1 MTGSTSSPPATA
13 IRCVGVEVQY
23 TVRSH
28 RLLLRDLLR
37 GNSPKATI
45 VNAIRGV
52 DLEIQV
58 GESVGVIGPNGS
70 GKTTLLQ
77 AMTGVLP
84 LASGQ
89 LMVRSLPTFLGVKAA
104 LRPRS
109 TGRSNIRIG
118 LLAQGLRWGE
128 VEAMV
133 NEVAAF
139 TDLGSAIDRPMETY
153 SSGMR
158 ARLHFAIATA
168 LTPDIL
174 LIDEALAVGDRAFR
188 ERSAHRLDEHRASAG
203 TVLLVSHN
211 LAEVRRSCER
221 TIWLQEGRIMADGP
235 TEEVLRDYESS

>member
-1 MTGSTSSPPATA
+1 MTTGDIPVRTA
-13 IRCVGVEVQY
+13 IHCSSVEVRY
-23 TVRSH
+23 TLRSH
-28 RLLLRDLLR
+28 RPLLRDLLR
-37 GNSPKATI
+37 GNAPKATT
-45 VNAIRGV
+45 VVHALRGV
-52 DLEIQV
+52 DLNVAI
-58 GESVGVIGPNGS
+58 GESVGLVGPNGS

-84 LASGQ
+84 LAGGE
-89 LMVRSLPTFLGVKAA
+89 LLVRSLPTFLGVKAA

-109 TGRSNIRIG
+109 AGRSNIRIG
-118 LLAQGLRWGE
+118 LLAQGLRRDD
-128 VEAMV
+128 VEAMID
-133 NEVAAF
+133 EVAAF
-139 TDLGSAIDRPMETY
+139 ADLGPAIDRPMETY

-168 LTPDIL
+168 LAPEIL
-174 LIDEALAVGDRAFR
+174 LVDEALAVGDRAFR